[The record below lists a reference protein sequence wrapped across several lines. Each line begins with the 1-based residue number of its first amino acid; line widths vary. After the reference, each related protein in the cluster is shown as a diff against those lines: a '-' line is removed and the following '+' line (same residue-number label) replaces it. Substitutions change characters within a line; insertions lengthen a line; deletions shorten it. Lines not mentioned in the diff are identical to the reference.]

1 MMEFIDERY
10 LDMYMFGKQA
20 VRRDS
25 IAIAEP
31 ACVAVGLHAAKWDP
45 GV

>member
-20 VRRDS
+20 ESRHP
-25 IAIAEP
+25 IAIAELV
-31 ACVAVGLHAAKWDP
+31 CFAVGLYAAKWDP